1 MLALV
6 GGSGFIGTRLA
17 QRLAAGGQAFSIQD
31 KVLGTAYPEL
41 TCPVDVRDIDAL
53 RSALRGA
60 ECIVN
65 LAAEHLD
72 NVQPTSLYYD
82 VNVGGAEN
90 LCTVAEELGIN
101 RIVFTSS
108 VAVYGFAS
116 PDTGE
121 EGSINPF
128 NDYGK
133 SKWQAEEV
141 FRQWQAKDAAN
152 RSLVIVRPTVV
163 FGEGNRG
170 NVYNLLKQIA
180 SGRFVMLGD
189 GRNVKSMAY
198 VENVAAFLEYSL
210 TFGPGIHTYNY
221 VDKPDMAMNSLV
233 SQVRSFL
240 GKGQGTG
247 VHLPYSLGLLAG
259 YGFDLLAFLSRRRLP
274 ISSIR
279 VKKFCA
285 TTQFAT
291 RVEETGFEAPVS
303 LQDGLKQTLKE
314 L

>member
-17 QRLAAGGQAFSIQD
+17 LRLAAGEQAFSIQD

-41 TCPVDVRDIDAL
+41 TCPVDVRDIGAL

-90 LCTVAEELGIN
+90 LCAVAEELGIQ

-108 VAVYGFAS
+108 VAVYGFAPANTDES
-116 PDTGE
+116 GE
-121 EGSINPF
+121 INPF
-128 NDYGK
+128 HDYGK

-141 FRQWQAKDAAN
+141 FRQWQVKDAAN

-180 SGRFVMLGD
+180 SGRFVMLGE
-189 GRNVKSMAY
+189 GTNVKSMAY
-198 VENVAAFLEYSL
+198 VENVAAFLEFSL
-210 TFGPGIHTYNY
+210 GFGPGIHTYNY
-221 VDKPDMAMNSLV
+221 VDKPDMDMNTLV
-233 SQVRSFL
+233 SQVRATL
-240 GKGQGTG
+240 GRGQGVG
-247 VHLPYSLGLLAG
+247 VRLPYSLGLLAG
-259 YGFDLLAFLSRRRLP
+259 YGFDVLARLSGRKLP
-274 ISSIR
+274 VSSLR
-279 VKKFCA
+279 VKKFCS
-285 TTQFAT
+285 TTQFASS
-291 RVEETGFEAPVS
+291 VELTGFQAPVG
-303 LQDGLKQTLKE
+303 LKDGLERTLRK